1 MTQASEMAVKLMSEP
16 QSCRLETTAAGR
28 SRAEAGAADAVAS
41 PPAAPAVRALRS
53 SGAIGLE
60 PRYWRERRV
69 YGDRKKADQE
79 PQTPVQ
85 PPPVLVWSA
94 ADLTT
99 FDEMTG
105 KLRQRVL
112 ETAPEDTPRLLPS
125 VVLPVAVGLTGLLW
139 LALMTGL

>member
-1 MTQASEMAVKLMSEP
+1 MTPTSEIALNRVSEA
-16 QSCRLETTAAGR
+16 QSCRPETSTADR
-28 SRAEAGAADAVAS
+28 SRPEPGTPD
-41 PPAAPAVRALRS
+41 AAPTASAAQPFRALRP
-53 SGAIGLE
+53 SGAYGLE
-60 PRYWRERRV
+60 PRYWRERRA
-69 YGDRKKADQE
+69 YGDRKRGDE
-79 PQTPVQ
+79 GPQTPVQ

-94 ADLTT
+94 ADLPT

-139 LALMTGL
+139 LAFVSGL